1 MVLMLILSMSE
12 ATCWVSIAEVIAL
25 AMNSSPSA
33 TLRKIFAGI
42 TEFHLF
48 QLPVRVLTCRDG
60 ESESEHLE
68 LVFGNAASDAP
79 TNLTKANRT
88 YKTMPSSKQHAE

>member
-1 MVLMLILSMSE
+1 MVLMVILSMSE
-12 ATCWVSIAEVIAL
+12 ATCWDSMAEVIAQ
-25 AMNSSPSA
+25 AMTLSPPAALCNICAS
-33 TLRKIFAGI
+33 I

-60 ESESEHLE
+60 ESDSENLE